1 MICIARNRNVRTHS
15 FFRVLGS
22 NGDGLMPEK
31 KLSRFINALVSAK
44 GHKQLVSAIE
54 ECPCL
59 LFQTNGGAGQSRR
72 MLTAEECI
80 EEIQANYVPTDA
92 HKLAQEMYML
102 SPKELRA
109 NSSKE
114 SPAASF
120 DVFSCDFIG
129 FLRQQDPKMRI
140 AVEPVQDWMTYRNF
154 LTVVACL
161 LANIENLSMGGR
173 VLEAAGFF
181 KAEQAGYNLPI
192 FAIPLKF
199 YAAFFAGSLAH
210 PIKSAKLDNRNTD
223 YLMRCFND
231 SLGYKVHKKN
241 LLSEV
246 ASYPFAGDEE
256 IFISTKYPVL
266 ADDIKTRDI
275 LVAPFEGDTNLY
287 LCIAQREGESQL
299 EMAKRFVSAF
309 WVKTQ
314 NLVDLDGALL
324 GMTQNMESLFDP
336 AQDAISY
343 SFHSLISQTF
353 NKLCYHPGQKLIV
366 CKHCGNGVLASKR
379 GAAKEFCS
387 DSCRA
392 QYSVSSSEG

>member
-1 MICIARNRNVRTHS
+1 
-15 FFRVLGS
+15 
-22 NGDGLMPEK
+22 
-31 KLSRFINALVSAK
+31 
-44 GHKQLVSAIE
+44 
-54 ECPCL
+54 
-59 LFQTNGGAGQSRR
+59 
-72 MLTAEECI
+72 
-80 EEIQANYVPTDA
+80 
-92 HKLAQEMYML
+92 
-102 SPKELRA
+102 
-109 NSSKE
+109 
-114 SPAASF
+114 
-120 DVFSCDFIG
+120 
-129 FLRQQDPKMRI
+129 MRI

-181 KAEQAGYNLPI
+181 KAERAGYNLPI

-231 SLGYKVHKKN
+231 SLDYKVHKKN